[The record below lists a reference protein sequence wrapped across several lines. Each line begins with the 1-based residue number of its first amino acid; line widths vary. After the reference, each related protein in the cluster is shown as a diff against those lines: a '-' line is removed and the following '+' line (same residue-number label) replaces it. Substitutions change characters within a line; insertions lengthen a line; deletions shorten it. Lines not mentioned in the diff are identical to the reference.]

1 MSHESPR
8 QAFLDRAAEELR
20 GMTGTRFW
28 GGAYPNAP
36 KVEVGEVRQFQD
48 AGPLPWIG
56 LLPAPGAQTDLPG
69 LRGHDAVLYDQF
81 RVLIFGYV
89 DGDGTIN
96 RSTWMQRL
104 IRDIQQT
111 LRRTTAFAALRPGT
125 PFVYAD
131 ALEFEE
137 EDLTYHADGAGAEF
151 VLPVLVRIPDDLST

>member
-1 MSHESPR
+1 MSAESPR
-8 QAFLDRAAEELR
+8 QAFLDKAAEVLS

-28 GGAYPNAP
+28 GGSYPNAP

-56 LLPAPGAQTDLPG
+56 LLPGPGAQTDIPAM
-69 LRGHDAVLYDQF
+69 RGFDALIFDQF
-81 RVLIFGYV
+81 RIFIYGYV

-111 LRRTTAFAALRPGT
+111 LRRTNAFAAYRPGT
-125 PFVYAD
+125 TFPYASSFD
-131 ALEFEE
+131 FEE
-137 EDLTYHADGAGAEF
+137 EDLTYHADGSGAEF
-151 VLPVLVRIPDDLST
+151 VLPLLVRIPDDLST